1 MMMMIIERNVPLS
14 TITLLFIWNYF
25 NQSLGGLW
33 YYTLHNISDAKS
45 IVNLLYVLLCL
56 DRPRNK
62 QRYQFYQY
70 PLDCHPPSFVQLPWQ
85 TWKLNN
91 NNKKFNIKS
100 TDVKDNKRH
109 LDALHFDL
117 LMPFSFGAIFSNSL
131 SRKNSFCWCEKK
143 GKSRKLEV
151 LNC

>member
-1 MMMMIIERNVPLS
+1 MLVPGKRQELMTMMMMMMIIERNVPLS

-91 NNKKFNIKS
+91 NNKKL
-100 TDVKDNKRH
+100 T
-109 LDALHFDL
+109 
-117 LMPFSFGAIFSNSL
+117 SNLQMSKTTEDIQMHCIL
-131 SRKNSFCWCEKK
+131 TY
-143 GKSRKLEV
+143 
-151 LNC
+151 